1 VTTVPAVAGREPL
14 APSAAVLG
22 RRVGGLYVGTG
33 LALFA
38 LMGVLGL
45 LMRLSQA
52 DVIALGPAW
61 FYRVMTLHG
70 AGMLAGLLLAQMGVM
85 WFALRDVVPLDTRR
99 ALAAYG
105 AFVVGAV
112 LVVVA
117 VLFGGFA
124 SGWTFL
130 WPLPFLSQGAW
141 DDWASGAFLVGLLAI
156 GAGFMVYCIDVLSA
170 ATARFGGLG
179 RTLGLA
185 YLRGRDDDPPPPQVI
200 GGTVVALEGLIAS
213 VVGATILAALL
224 GRLLDPEIAIDALWA
239 KNLTY
244 FFGHSYANLIIYLA
258 VGGLYVLLPQYAGR
272 PWKTTKPIVIGWM
285 ATLVFVATAYSHH
298 LYMDFVQP
306 TTLQVVSY
314 VSSSGAAVPV
324 LVVTIFTGMMLVWGS
339 RYRWT
344 LASTLLY
351 LGFAG
356 WAIGG
361 AAAVI
366 DSIIAVNFRL
376 HNTVWVPAHFHT
388 YLLLAV
394 VFWSLA
400 VAAHFLERA
409 AGRGPRRGLLVG
421 SLALMLA
428 GGYGLVGVWY
438 AAGALGVPRRYAVQP
453 FGTEGWS
460 LAGSAFTLVFAAG
473 FLLLLLA
480 FAELA
485 RAARTGGSAHA
496 EAEDEPEAASP
507 EEPAAAAPVESP
519 ASGWTLTLTAAAG
532 TVALVSLLPPV
543 VEAAEENVRWHHLV
557 HAAMI
562 LSGAALAFAAASVPG
577 VWARLGGRFGDA
589 AVVLVVLAPVVAM
602 LAMTPR
608 YYEAVEDS
616 PLLHFGYHLVVFF
629 GLGALTGLAAAA
641 LGRVPGWTLLVLS
654 SGMGV
659 LYAAGVLGS

>member
-1 VTTVPAVAGREPL
+1 VTTADAVVTPARPAR
-14 APSAAVLG
+14 PSAASLG
-22 RRVGGLYVGTG
+22 RRIGGLYVGTG
-33 LALFA
+33 IALFA
-38 LMGVLGL
+38 VMGLLGL
-45 LMRLSQA
+45 AMRLSQA
-52 DVIALGPAW
+52 DVLVLSPSW

-70 AGMLAGLLLAQMGVM
+70 AGMLTGLLLAQMGAM
-85 WFALRDVVPLDTRR
+85 WFALREVVPLDTRR

-105 AFVVGAV
+105 SMVLGAVVVLVAV
-112 LVVVA
+112 LV
-117 VLFGGFA
+117 GGFA

-130 WPLPFLSQGAW
+130 WPLPFSSQGAW
-141 DDWASGAFLVGLLAI
+141 EDWATGTFLVGLVAV
-156 GAGFMVYCIDVLSA
+156 GAGFMIYCIDILA
-170 ATARFGGLG
+170 ATTATFGGLF

-200 GGTVVALEGLIAS
+200 GASVVALEGLMAS
-213 VVGATILAALL
+213 AVGVTVLAALL
-224 GRLLDPEIAIDALWA
+224 GRLLDAGIEIDALWA

-306 TTLQVVSY
+306 AALQAVSY
-314 VSSSGAAVPV
+314 VSSSAAAVPV
-324 LVVTIFTGMMLVWGS
+324 LVVTIFTGLMLVWGS

-361 AAAVI
+361 CAAVI

-394 VFWSLA
+394 VFWALA
-400 VAAHFLERA
+400 VGAHFLERA
-409 AGRGPRRGLLVG
+409 AGRSPRRSVLTAALV
-421 SLALMLA
+421 LMVA

-460 LAGSAFTLVFAAG
+460 VAGTMFTLVFAAG
-473 FLLLLLA
+473 FLVLLVA
-480 FAELA
+480 FAGLA
-485 RAARTGGSAHA
+485 RSALAGGDPA
-496 EAEDEPEAASP
+496 EEPSP
-507 EEPAAAAPVESP
+507 EVDPPAEPQAVATVRPPV
-519 ASGWTLTLTAAAG
+519 SGWALTLTAAAG
-532 TVALVSLLPPV
+532 TVAFASLFPPV
-543 VEAAEENVRWHHLV
+543 VAASEESVRWHHLV
-557 HAAMI
+557 HAGMI
-562 LSGAALAFAAASVPG
+562 ISGAALAFAAASVPE
-577 VWARLGGRFGDA
+577 VWARVGTRFADLGILG
-589 AVVLVVLAPVVAM
+589 VVVVPLVAM

-608 YYEAVEDS
+608 FYEAVEQ
-616 PLLHFGYHLVVFF
+616 PVLHGLYHLVFFF
-629 GLGALTGLAAAA
+629 GLGAVTGLAAAT
-641 LGRVPGWTLLVLS
+641 LGRVAGWTLLVLS
-654 SGMGV
+654 CGMGV
-659 LYAAGVLGS
+659 LYAAGVLGG